1 MDTEMV
7 RLVNG
12 ALLDVNKA
20 FTRIEDT
27 GEIDSD
33 RLDEAYALLK
43 QCRALLRDEL
53 EELEND

>member
-1 MDTEMV
+1 MNTEMV

-20 FTRIEDT
+20 FNRLEDT
-27 GEIDSD
+27 GEIDSE
-33 RLDEAYALLK
+33 RLDEAYAMLK